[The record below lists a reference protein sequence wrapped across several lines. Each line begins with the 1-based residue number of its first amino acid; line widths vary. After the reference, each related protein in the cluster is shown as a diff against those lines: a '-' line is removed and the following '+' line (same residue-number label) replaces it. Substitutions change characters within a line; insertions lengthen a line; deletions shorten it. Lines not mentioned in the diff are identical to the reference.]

1 MLNSHEH
8 KFYCMRKF
16 LLIVIAIAVS
26 AISFA
31 NNNAAYT
38 QTVRGTII
46 DQDSKT
52 PLIGVNVI
60 LLESNPIKGASTDLN
75 GNFRLENVTIGR
87 IDLKLTYLGYEEK
100 IISNIPVESGKE
112 TLIFLEMTE
121 SLEQIEEIIVT
132 GGRRR
137 GEVLNEMALLSAR
150 TFSVDETKRYAG
162 SLDDPSRMVS
172 AFAGV
177 NNDPEGLNEIVVRGN
192 TPKGI
197 QWRLEDVEI
206 PNPNHFAFESTTGG
220 PINAL
225 SSNMLA
231 TSDFYTGAFAPEFGN
246 VTSGIFDMKMRNGNN
261 EKHEFT
267 IGLGALGVDVA
278 AEGPF
283 KKGYA
288 GSYLFN
294 YRYSTLALIDNLNL
308 VDYGGVPK
316 YQDLTFK
323 VNLPTKNAGN
333 FSMFALLGKSG
344 IDLIEENENEKVIED
359 GSQYG
364 RFGVIGL
371 NHLYQ
376 INKKSFIKTTIA
388 ASNNGTDIKFK
399 TLINDKLTD
408 TNKAHWNK
416 NTLTASVKY
425 SNKFNAK
432 HRLVI
437 GADYKHFFYNM
448 KDDNYYDKEEKWI
461 NFIDLTE
468 NAGLFQSYASWKY
481 RITND
486 ITMVS
491 GLHYTNFLLN
501 NSQAIEPRAAINW
514 NISKRSKFSAGFG
527 KHSMPESI
535 ITYYASVYDEQ
546 WNNKTTPNTNLDLS
560 KANHYVLG
568 YEQRLMK
575 NLNAKFELYYQ
586 SLYDVPVE
594 NDSTS
599 NYSIL
604 NEQHGQV
611 LKDLVNEGK
620 GRNYGAE
627 FTLERYFENSYYF
640 LATASLYKSEYKTL
654 KNEWRNTR
662 FDGNYAFNILAGKE
676 FTLGDPEKG
685 RILSLNTRITYN
697 GSRKH
702 LPLDL
707 EASREAG
714 YGIYDYNNA
723 FTHRLDDILNVN
735 FTASMKFNRPKS
747 THEII
752 LDFMNLLNG
761 QAKVSEYYD
770 YKTQEK
776 VYGTQMSIFPNIMYR
791 IHF

>member
-1 MLNSHEH
+1 M
-8 KFYCMRKF
+8 KQI
-16 LLIVIAIAVS
+16 LLLVIAITLS
-26 AISFA
+26 AFTFA
-31 NNNAAYT
+31 NNNAVYT

-46 DQDSKT
+46 DQDSKI

-60 LLESNPIKGASTDLN
+60 LLGSEPITGTSTDVN

-87 IDLKLTYLGYEEK
+87 ISLKLSHLGNEEK
-100 IISNIPVESGKE
+100 VIPNLTVESGKE
-112 TLIFLEMTE
+112 TLLFLEMIE
-121 SLEQIEEIIVT
+121 SLEQLEEIIIT
-132 GGRRR
+132 GGRKR

-150 TFSVDETKRYAG
+150 TFTVDETKQYAG

-177 NNDPEGLNEIVVRGN
+177 SNDPEGLNEIVVRGN

-267 IGLGALGVDVA
+267 LGLGALGIDVA

-283 KKGYA
+283 KKGYS
-288 GSYLFN
+288 GSYLIN

-323 VNLPTKNAGN
+323 VNLPTKKTGK
-333 FSMFALLGKSG
+333 FSIFALLGRSG
-344 IDLIEENENEKVIED
+344 IDITEEDKSEKTVGE
-359 GSQYG
+359 GSQFG
-364 RFGVIGL
+364 GFGVVGL
-371 NHLYQ
+371 SHLYQ
-376 INKKSFIKTTIA
+376 INSKSFIKTTLS
-388 ASNNGTDIKFK
+388 ASNNGTN
-399 TLINDKLTD
+399 INFSSLMDDD
-408 TNKAHWNK
+408 TFMEVNKAHWNK
-416 NTLTASVKY
+416 NTLTSMVKY
-425 SNKFNAK
+425 SNKINAK
-432 HRLVI
+432 HRVI
-437 GADYKHFFYNM
+437 LGAEYKHFFYDM
-448 KDDNYYDKEEKWI
+448 KDENYFEKEEKWKTNI
-461 NFIDLTE
+461 GLTE

-481 RITND
+481 RISKN

-501 NSQAIEPRAAINW
+501 NSQAFEPRAAINW
-514 NISKRSKFSAGFG
+514 DISKKSKLSVGFG

-535 ITYYASVYDEQ
+535 ITYYANVYDEQ
-546 WNNKTTPNTNLDLS
+546 WNKSTPNTDLDLS

-568 YEQRLMK
+568 FEQRLMK
-575 NLNAKFELYYQ
+575 NLNAKVELYYQ

-594 NDSTS
+594 NDVTS

-611 LKDLVNEGK
+611 LKELVNEGK
-620 GRNYGAE
+620 GRNYGME

-640 LATASLYKSEYKTL
+640 LATASLYKSEYKTM

-662 FDGNYAFNILAGKE
+662 FDGNYAFNFLAGKE
-676 FTLGDPEKG
+676 FTMGDPEKG

-723 FTHRLDDILNVN
+723 YTHRLDDILNVN
-735 FTASMKFNRPKS
+735 FTASMKFNRQNT

-761 QAKVSEYYD
+761 QGKVSEYYD
-770 YKTQEK
+770 YTTEEK
-776 VYGTQMSIFPNIMYR
+776 IFGNQMSIFPNVMYR